1 MIQVEQLSKYYGARA
16 AIRNLSFRIEAGE
29 VVGFLG
35 LNGAGKTTTLR
46 ILGCVLLPTSGTV
59 RLDGQDL
66 LTAPRQ
72 LKARIG
78 FLPETPP
85 LYEDMTVGEY
95 LAFVAGLRAV
105 DAGRIRARVTET
117 EERTGLAAL
126 DDERISTLSHGYRQ
140 RVGVAQALVHAPDVL
155 LLDEPANGLDP
166 VQNVEMRALI
176 RSLRGDHTVLVSSHI
191 LPEIAQTCD
200 RLLVVRDGELV
211 AQGSEAELEERL
223 GVGTGIELEIAGPV
237 EASGRRAPRRA
248 GGACRHRAAGG
259 GRPLAAPGGRSG
271 RAPPRAGPGGARRR
285 CPALPDGRVG
295 GPAGVVVPQARRKG
309 SGGVSPVLLIARR
322 ELRGYLRTMTG
333 WIIAAS
339 VLLIDG
345 LLFNAFALE
354 GSRRSTEVLT
364 RFFYFASGPTMVA
377 AVFLAMRLLAE
388 ERQLGTLP
396 LLYASPVR
404 DRDIALGKFLGALAF
419 LSGVTLAT
427 VYMPLLILVHGHIS
441 VGHLLAGYL
450 GLLLLG
456 AASLGL
462 GTLGSSLARS
472 RIVAVILG
480 AALLVSLLVAWLLA
494 SVTEPPFSGLFAALA
509 LHNAHF
515 PPFQS
520 GQVHL
525 RDVAYYLLV
534 TWVALFATTRVLEA
548 RRWR

>member
-16 AIRNLSFRIEAGE
+16 AIRNLSFRIEPGE

-66 LTAPRQ
+66 LSAPRQ

-95 LAFVAGLRAV
+95 LAFVAGIRAV
-105 DAGRIRARVTET
+105 DPGRIPARVGET

-223 GVGTGIELEIAGPV
+223 GLGSGVELEVAGPAEPV
-237 EASGRRAPRRA
+237 AAALRAVPGVRA
-248 GGACRHRAAGG
+248 VTVQPVA
-259 GRPLAAPGGRSG
+259 GGRSLL
-271 RAPPRAGPGGARRR
+271 RVDAPDALR
-285 CPALPDGRVG
+285 PALAQAALSAGAQLFRLDVSADRLESLFLKLAGR
-295 GPAGVVVPQARRKG
+295 
-309 SGGVSPVLLIARR
+309 
-322 ELRGYLRTMTG
+322 
-333 WIIAAS
+333 
-339 VLLIDG
+339 
-345 LLFNAFALE
+345 
-354 GSRRSTEVLT
+354 
-364 RFFYFASGPTMVA
+364 
-377 AVFLAMRLLAE
+377 
-388 ERQLGTLP
+388 
-396 LLYASPVR
+396 
-404 DRDIALGKFLGALAF
+404 
-419 LSGVTLAT
+419 GVTA
-427 VYMPLLILVHGHIS
+427 
-441 VGHLLAGYL
+441 
-450 GLLLLG
+450 
-456 AASLGL
+456 
-462 GTLGSSLARS
+462 
-472 RIVAVILG
+472 
-480 AALLVSLLVAWLLA
+480 
-494 SVTEPPFSGLFAALA
+494 
-509 LHNAHF
+509 
-515 PPFQS
+515 
-520 GQVHL
+520 
-525 RDVAYYLLV
+525 
-534 TWVALFATTRVLEA
+534 
-548 RRWR
+548 

>member
-105 DAGRIRARVTET
+105 EPGRIRGRVTET

-211 AQGSEAELEERL
+211 AQGSEAELEEHL
-223 GVGTGIELEIAGPV
+223 GLGSGVELEVGGPV
-237 EASGRRAPRRA
+237 EAVAAALRALPGVRA
-248 GGACRHRAAGG
+248 VTVQPVA
-259 GRPLAAPGGRSG
+259 GGRSVL
-271 RAPPRAGPGGARRR
+271 RVDAPDALR
-285 CPALPDGRVG
+285 PALAQV
-295 GPAGVVVPQARRKG
+295 
-309 SGGVSPVLLIARR
+309 
-322 ELRGYLRTMTG
+322 
-333 WIIAAS
+333 
-339 VLLIDG
+339 
-345 LLFNAFALE
+345 
-354 GSRRSTEVLT
+354 
-364 RFFYFASGPTMVA
+364 
-377 AVFLAMRLLAE
+377 
-388 ERQLGTLP
+388 
-396 LLYASPVR
+396 
-404 DRDIALGKFLGALAF
+404 ALAAGAQLFRLDVSADRLESLF
-419 LSGVTLAT
+419 LK
-427 VYMPLLILVHGHIS
+427 
-441 VGHLLAGYL
+441 LAGR
-450 GLLLLG
+450 GLS
-456 AASLGL
+456 A
-462 GTLGSSLARS
+462 
-472 RIVAVILG
+472 
-480 AALLVSLLVAWLLA
+480 
-494 SVTEPPFSGLFAALA
+494 
-509 LHNAHF
+509 
-515 PPFQS
+515 
-520 GQVHL
+520 
-525 RDVAYYLLV
+525 
-534 TWVALFATTRVLEA
+534 
-548 RRWR
+548 